1 MHNPVQ
7 RKIRLGFF
15 IAFSVII
22 AASFFSYLVTKNLLD
37 NAGRLNH
44 AIEVSRRLETI
55 IKQLKDAESAV
66 RGFNLTGDSSL
77 LGAGME
83 ERITRMD
90 EEYNALRQITA
101 ESSLQQRH
109 LDTLRQ
115 LLDVKYPL
123 LLKAAR
129 LDTPKAEKLKVRMH
143 KPMKKRNCCGSS
155 LRSGCR

>member
-66 RGFNLTGDSSL
+66 RGFNLTGDSML
-77 LGAGME
+77 LGPGMK
-83 ERITRMD
+83 ERI
-90 EEYNALRQITA
+90 
-101 ESSLQQRH
+101 
-109 LDTLRQ
+109 
-115 LLDVKYPL
+115 
-123 LLKAAR
+123 AR
-129 LDTPKAEKLKVRMH
+129 IK
-143 KPMKKRNCCGSS
+143 CGI
-155 LRSGCR
+155 